1 MFIFSVVASFLHN
14 IAERGVNYPAFL
26 ESFFVCCLRGVWSFK
41 RRPVGSVNKKSRTL
55 RKSFIIITKP
65 DFRRHFKNKI
75 FKFKTSLSNAA
86 NNISGQTSL
95 DSLPTH

>member
-14 IAERGVNYPAFL
+14 IAKRGVDYPT
-26 ESFFVCCLRGVWSFK
+26 FFRVVFCLLLARRFK
-41 RRPVGSVNKKSRTL
+41 RRPAGSVNKKSRTL
-55 RKSFIIITKP
+55 RKGFIIITKP

-95 DSLPTH
+95 DSLPAH